1 VRLKPVLLAFSAAIV
16 LTSIIPVVPAQEEI
30 GQEVTETV
38 DVLPRPRFAWYRLTI
53 PFGITTFSLL
63 VLTLLAGWFMRIN
76 RKLLF
81 KWHRRLAIT
90 TLVAALCHLL
100 VVILSRS

>member
-1 VRLKPVLLAFSAAIV
+1 MAFSAAIV
-16 LTSIIPVVPAQEEI
+16 LISIVPAVPAQEEI
-30 GQEVTETV
+30 EQEATGSA
-38 DVLPRPRFAWYRLTI
+38 DVLPKPRFAWYRLTI

-63 VLTLLAGWFMRIN
+63 VLTLLAGWFMRLK

-90 TLVAALCHLL
+90 TLIAALCHLL

>member
-1 VRLKPVLLAFSAAIV
+1 MRLKSILLAFSAAIV
-16 LTSIIPVVPAQEEI
+16 LISIVPAVPAQEEI
-30 GQEVTETV
+30 EQEATGSA
-38 DVLPRPRFAWYRLTI
+38 DVLPKPRFAWYRLTI

-63 VLTLLAGWFMRIN
+63 VLTLLAGWFMRLK

-90 TLVAALCHLL
+90 TLIAALCHLL